1 MKRRALLLAAGQ
13 GTRMKDHKAK
23 VLTPLLGKSFLHY
36 VIDACRAAG
45 IDDIYPIVGYQKEEV
60 QSQIQATGYFIQE
73 PLLGTGHA
81 VMQARALAKEEG
93 LTIVMAGDQPLIQAE
108 TIKALI
114 DQHLTNRNA
123 LTLLTVDNPTPY
135 GYGRVMTNGRKVLAM
150 VEEWDATDEQRLIQE
165 VNLSV
170 YCFDNT
176 LLFQHID
183 ELTNTNNKHE
193 FYINDMVMVLNR
205 HGHSVEAMKTTNFK
219 ETIGINDKVALAQA
233 TKDLQAMINERH
245 MLAGVTMIDPV
256 TTYIGPDVHIG
267 AGTIIYP
274 NTVIEGKVLIGT
286 NCRIES
292 SYIRDSVIG
301 DDVSVGPFAHIRNES
316 IIHNNVRIGNFVEV
330 KKSVLQDGVKAA
342 HLTYLGDSEIGK
354 HVNIGCGTITV
365 NYDGKI
371 KHKTIIEA
379 NAFIGSNVNLIAP
392 ITIGEG
398 SVIAA
403 GSTVTDDV
411 PAQSL
416 SIARERQTTKV
427 GYYAN
432 KVK

>member
-1 MKRRALLLAAGQ
+1 MTVRALLLAAGQ

-23 VLTPLLGKSFLHY
+23 VLTPLLGKSFLQY
-36 VIDACRAAG
+36 VIDACREAG
-45 IDDIYPIVGYQKEEV
+45 VQDIYPIVGYQKEVV
-60 QSQIQATGYFIQE
+60 QQQIQATGFFVQE

-81 VMQARALAKEEG
+81 VMQARSLSKESG
-93 LTIVMAGDQPLIQAE
+93 LTIVMAGDQPLIQSS
-108 TIKALI
+108 TIRALI
-114 DQHLTNRNA
+114 NQHVANNNA

-135 GYGRVMTNGRKVLAM
+135 GYGRVITTGRRVLSM
-150 VEEWDATDEQRLIQE
+150 VEEWDATAEQKLITE

-170 YCFDNT
+170 YCFDNQ

-183 ELTNTNNKHE
+183 ELTNHNNKHE

-205 HGHSVEAMKTTNFK
+205 HGHSVEAMKTTNLK

-233 TKDLQAMINERH
+233 TKDLQTMINERH
-245 MLAGVTMIDPV
+245 MLAGVTMIDPS
-256 TTYIGPDVHIG
+256 TTYIGPDVQIG
-267 AGTIIYP
+267 AGTILYP
-274 NTVIEGKVLIGT
+274 NTVIEGTVSIGK
-286 NCRIES
+286 NCVIES
-292 SYIRDSVIG
+292 SYVRDAVIG
-301 DDVSVGPFAHIRNES
+301 DNVTIGPFAHIRNQTV
-316 IIHNNVRIGNFVEV
+316 IGNNVRIGNFVEV

-365 NYDGKI
+365 NYDGKL

-398 SVIAA
+398 AVVAA

-411 PAQSL
+411 PANSL
-416 SIARERQTTKV
+416 AIARERQTTKV